1 MTTSNQ
7 EIARQ
12 AATRLSAWIDKQEP
26 VPLWRGKPNRARICK
41 IVGITRS
48 TVGSNGEI
56 KRLFLELEQRFR
68 ITAKTTKRGKNHVD
82 TLHRRIAELEDDV
95 IQLRVLLASY
105 EYLFA
110 TGTSLWE

>member
-12 AATRLSAWIDKQEP
+12 AAIRLSVWIDRQEP
-26 VPLWRGKPNRARICK
+26 VPLWRGKPNRARICE

-56 KRLFLELEQRFR
+56 KRLFFELEQRFQT
-68 ITAKTTKRGKNHVD
+68 TAKTTKRGKNHVD
-82 TLHRRIAELEDDV
+82 TLHRRIAELEDNV
-95 IQLRVLLASY
+95 AELRVLLASY